1 MKKNIKILKKKLKNF
16 DPKLKEECGVFG
28 VSNAKD
34 ASALTA
40 LGLHALQHRG
50 QEGCGIVTFDGEK
63 YYSEKRFGLVGDNFS
78 KEKVLKNLKGNYAI
92 GHNRYSTTG
101 ENTLRNIQ
109 PFFADTNAGGIG
121 VAHNGNLTNSIS
133 LRNKLVED
141 GAIFY
146 TTSDTETIVQ
156 LIAKSKRPKTIDK
169 VVDAIFQIQ
178 GGYALVML
186 TQHSL
191 IGVRDPYGIRPLV
204 IGKLGNSYVLASE
217 TCALDIIGA
226 KFVRDVENGEIV
238 LIENDKLTSVKP
250 FPPKKVRPCVF
261 EYIYFA
267 RPDSILDNKTAYE
280 HRKNI
285 GIELAKENDI
295 DAVLAGIKSGID
307 ITSTYYEGT
316 PPIQWALLYESFQT
330 LDILLESGASLNQRA
345 LDGSN
350 VYHVC
355 SMKTLDLID
364 ETSIDIDARNLLGIT
379 PLHKYCYLGDEP
391 EIVKSLIL
399 RGANPHAKC
408 PYGREA
414 MESMAAG
421 NTEPEFMDLPDGI
434 FEPISQH
441 VGFSAMHF
449 AASCYGP
456 MYPEDFNTI
465 LNILL
470 ENGLDINEQD
480 QYGQTPFM
488 LAGKTNFDS
497 DVPATLLQNGA
508 NLEMQDNYGNTVLHL
523 LCAKEFYVNL
533 GDRKDYI
540 NYKIEKFNHFLSSV
554 KDLHKII
561 HVENDMGLTPLDCLC
576 KNPEPGSVV
585 FIKPLIEAGA
595 NPFHQ
600 NKFGKS
606 SWDLMLNLPHFRNS
620 QTFWEINQKRYTQ

>member
-1 MKKNIKILKKKLKNF
+1 MKKHIKILEKKLKNF

-63 YYSEKRFGLVGDNFS
+63 YYSEKRFGLVGDNFN
-78 KEKVLKNLKGNYAI
+78 KEKVLKNLKGNHAI

-121 VAHNGNLTNSIS
+121 VAHNGNLTNSIY

-186 TQHSL
+186 TQNSL

-204 IGKLGNSYVLASE
+204 IGKLNNSYVLTSE

-238 LIENDKLTSVKP
+238 LIENDKLISIKP
-250 FPPKKVRPCVF
+250 FHPKKVRPCVF

-267 RPDSILDNKTAYE
+267 RPDSLVDNKTAYE

-295 DAVLAGIKSGID
+295 DADIVVPVPDSGNAAALGFSQHLKINYEHGLIRNHYVGRTFIEPSQKIRSLGVKLKLNANKTTIKGKKIILIDDSLVRGTTSHKIVKMLYDAGAKEVHVKIACPEIRFPDFYGVDTPTKKELLAANKTNDEICEYIGAKSLKFL
-307 ITSTYYEGT
+307 S
-316 PPIQWALLYESFQT
+316 
-330 LDILLESGASLNQRA
+330 
-345 LDGSN
+345 LDGLYKAIGFDKRN
-350 VYHVC
+350 DTYPQLTDHYFTGDYPV
-355 SMKTLDLID
+355 KPID
-364 ETSIDIDARNLLGIT
+364 E
-379 PLHKYCYLGDEP
+379 LGDNK
-391 EIVKSLIL
+391 VTQLSLL
-399 RGANPHAKC
+399 
-408 PYGREA
+408 
-414 MESMAAG
+414 S
-421 NTEPEFMDLPDGI
+421 T
-434 FEPISQH
+434 
-441 VGFSAMHF
+441 
-449 AASCYGP
+449 AS
-456 MYPEDFNTI
+456 N
-465 LNILL
+465 N
-470 ENGLDINEQD
+470 
-480 QYGQTPFM
+480 
-488 LAGKTNFDS
+488 
-497 DVPATLLQNGA
+497 
-508 NLEMQDNYGNTVLHL
+508 
-523 LCAKEFYVNL
+523 
-533 GDRKDYI
+533 
-540 NYKIEKFNHFLSSV
+540 
-554 KDLHKII
+554 
-561 HVENDMGLTPLDCLC
+561 
-576 KNPEPGSVV
+576 
-585 FIKPLIEAGA
+585 
-595 NPFHQ
+595 
-600 NKFGKS
+600 
-606 SWDLMLNLPHFRNS
+606 
-620 QTFWEINQKRYTQ
+620 